1 MSDNKEK
8 VIRSK
13 QVMLRFSD
21 EEFPQVQQFNNSKTP
36 LAVALRDNV
45 LGLPLPEQIIKVS
58 EPKQMKENRQH
69 FAPIDPDF
77 LRQVAGGMKNINRIA
92 TVINS
97 NQNQLE
103 KLHLVSQLANIEK
116 QLNEL
121 LAIGYKLSN
130 DH

>member
-1 MSDNKEK
+1 MSDNQEK

-21 EEFPQVQQFNNSKTP
+21 EEFEQVQKLNNSTTP
-36 LAVALRDNV
+36 LAVALRKYV
-45 LGLPLPEQIIKVS
+45 LGLPVPEQVTKVIL
-58 EPKQMKENRQH
+58 PKPVADNSPH

-92 TVINS
+92 TVVNS
-97 NQNQLE
+97 NNDKLE

-121 LAIGYKLSN
+121 LAIGYKLSR
-130 DH
+130 

>member
-1 MSDNKEK
+1 MSDNQEK

-21 EEFPQVQQFNNSKTP
+21 EEFEQVQKLNNSKTP
-36 LAVALRDNV
+36 LAVALRDYV
-45 LGLPLPEQIIKVS
+45 LGLPIPEQVTKVI
-58 EPKQMKENRQH
+58 EPRQVKENSPH

-92 TVINS
+92 TVVNS

-103 KLHLVSQLANIEK
+103 KVHLVSQLANIEK

-121 LAIGYKLSN
+121 LAIGYKLSR
-130 DH
+130 